1 MFEEP
6 PAVSYIR
13 KYWSTQ
19 GIEVTAHDDRTI
31 TATLGVEVE
40 DLSAFIEDLNVEFGL
55 EADYRYNAESKLGTL
70 VLTHAYN
77 HFDELPGGPKASQS
91 HTLSMFFACTTA
103 ALSVLS
109 GILVCSESNRLFFN
123 GTF

>member
-1 MFEEP
+1 MFEEL

-19 GIEVTAHDDRTI
+19 GIEVVGSDDRTI
-31 TATLGVEVE
+31 TVTLGTDVE

-55 EADYRYNAESKLGTL
+55 EADYRFNAESKLGTL
-70 VLTHAYN
+70 VLTHANN
-77 HFDELPGGPKASQS
+77 HYSQLPGSADSTQPP
-91 HTLSMFFACTTA
+91 FFSYFFVRTTA
-103 ALSVLS
+103 ALSVFQPYSCTALP
-109 GILVCSESNRLFFN
+109 LACFN